1 MTKLHECSKDLI
13 MAEQKFGAFNYDP
26 LPVVLTK
33 GKDEW
38 VWDVEGNKYFDCLSS
53 YSALNFGHCNE
64 RITEVAIQ
72 QIKKLTL
79 TGRAFYND
87 KLGEFFKEITALTG
101 MESAL
106 PMNTGAEAVET
117 GIKLARRWGY
127 RNKLIPKDCAE
138 IIVCKDNFHGR
149 TTTIVGF
156 SSDEDTRSDFGPA
169 TPGFK
174 IIPFNDP
181 DALLESITKNTAAFL
196 VEPVQGEA
204 GIIIPSEG
212 YLKEIRK
219 ICTDLNVLLILDEI
233 QTGFGRTGK
242 NFAYQHENIMPDI
255 LLVGKALGGGVV
267 PISATLASRSLM
279 DLFNPGSH
287 GSTFGGNPLACAIA
301 LEVISMV
308 KDGSIAEKAKQK
320 GEMFLKL
327 LKTNQSDKIKEYRG
341 KGLMIAA
348 EFNDG
353 LDARD
358 YCEKFLKA
366 GILAKESHKNKVR
379 LTPPLITKD
388 ETLKWAAKVIADNT
402 L

>member
-1 MTKLHECSKDLI
+1 M
-13 MAEQKFGAFNYDP
+13 
-26 LPVVLTK
+26 
-33 GKDEW
+33 
-38 VWDVEGNKYFDCLSS
+38 
-53 YSALNFGHCNE
+53 
-64 RITEVAIQ
+64 
-72 QIKKLTL
+72 
-79 TGRAFYND
+79 
-87 KLGEFFKEITALTG
+87 
-101 MESAL
+101 
-106 PMNTGAEAVET
+106 
-117 GIKLARRWGY
+117 
-127 RNKLIPKDCAE
+127 E

-156 SSDEDTRSDFGPA
+156 SSDKDTRSDFGPA

-279 DLFNPGSH
+279 DLFNTGSH
-287 GSTFGGNPLACAIA
+287 GSTFGGNPLALIA

-308 KDGSIAEKAKQK
+308 K
-320 GEMFLKL
+320 M
-327 LKTNQSDKIKEYRG
+327 
-341 KGLMIAA
+341 
-348 EFNDG
+348 
-353 LDARD
+353 
-358 YCEKFLKA
+358 
-366 GILAKESHKNKVR
+366 VR
-379 LTPPLITKD
+379 LQKKQNRK
-388 ETLKWAAKVIADNT
+388 EKCS
-402 L
+402 